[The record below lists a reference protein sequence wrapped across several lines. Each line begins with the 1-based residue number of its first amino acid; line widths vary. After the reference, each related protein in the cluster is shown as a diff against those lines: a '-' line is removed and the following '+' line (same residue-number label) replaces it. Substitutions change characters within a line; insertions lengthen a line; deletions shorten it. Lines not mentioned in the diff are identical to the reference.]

1 MATGG
6 VTGFSSWG
14 TDSLGGD
21 GGRIAADAIHGLN
34 QGARTG
40 ISDIADE

>member
-1 MATGG
+1 MTTGG
-6 VTGFSSWG
+6 VTGLSSWS

-21 GGRIAADAIHGLN
+21 GGRIAADAIHRLS